1 MNQYVRRF
9 EPLAAICQAITE
21 GDIDRA
27 SSLID
32 LQGHDGLSGLS
43 GDTLAQSPVMMALST
58 GHPRLA
64 HRIVA
69 AGFKPSAWEAAGL
82 DLAGELH
89 AQAAADP
96 DRLCLCN
103 AEGWAPLHLA
113 CYAHAHK
120 ALAVLCEFATDP
132 NVVACNSSLET
143 PLHSAVRAD
152 DAEAVRILLDA
163 GADARFLDAAGR
175 SPLQLAIE
183 LAAIEAGDVL
193 TQRAE

>member
-1 MNQYVRRF
+1 MDQFVRRF
-9 EPLAAICQAITE
+9 EPLAAICRAITQGDVVKANTIIERQGPE
-21 GDIDRA
+21 GFA
-27 SSLID
+27 
-32 LQGHDGLSGLS
+32 GFS
-43 GDTLAQSPVMMALST
+43 GDHIGESPVMLALST

-64 HRIVA
+64 RRIVA
-69 AGFKPSAWEAAGL
+69 AGYKPSAWEAAGL

-89 AQAAADP
+89 ALAATNP

-113 CYAHAHK
+113 CYAHAHR
-120 ALAVLCEFATDP
+120 ALAVLCEFDTDP

-152 DAEAVRILLDA
+152 DAEAVRTLLTA

-175 SPLQLAIE
+175 TPLQLAIE
-183 LAAIEAGDVL
+183 LAAIEAGRVL
-193 TQRAE
+193 TEIAE

>member
-1 MNQYVRRF
+1 MNQFVRRF
-9 EPLAAICQAITE
+9 EPLAAICHAIAE
-21 GDIDRA
+21 GDIHRA
-27 SSLID
+27 TSLID
-32 LQGHDGLSGLS
+32 QQGPDGLVGIS
-43 GDTLAQSPVMMALST
+43 GDTLAESPVMMALST

-64 HRIVA
+64 RRIIA
-69 AGFKPSAWEAAGL
+69 AGYKPSPWEAAGL

-89 AQAAADP
+89 ALAAVDP

-113 CYAHAHK
+113 CYAHAHR

-132 NVVACNSSLET
+132 NVVACNSTLET

-163 GADARFLDAAGR
+163 GADSRFLDAVGR

-183 LAAIEAGDVL
+183 LAAVEASEVL
-193 TQRAE
+193 MQQE